1 MTKALEGIRIVD
13 LSQFEAGPSCT
24 QLLAWL
30 GAEVIKV
37 EPLSG
42 EANRLG
48 LSDRPGVDSWG
59 FLFFNANKKSLT
71 LNLKHPRGRALLDD
85 LLRRADVLVE
95 NFGPGTMERLGLG
108 WPALHALN
116 PRLIAASIKGFG
128 SSGPYAA
135 YKSFEFV
142 AQAMAGVMSLNGH
155 ADGPPLKVPAGLG
168 DTGAGLH
175 LAVGILAAVV
185 QRQSTGLGQQVEVA
199 QQDAVANLTR
209 VHIREQY
216 MNDEPVPR
224 RGNRQFG
231 NAPVGAYRCRPGGPN
246 DYLFVHGVLPEMFK
260 ALMRIVGRPDL
271 ADDESLETRAGRFAR
286 VDEIDALIEAWTLKH
301 TKHEAMEILAA
312 AGVACG
318 AVLDSSELLAS
329 EHLRGRGM
337 VVDLEHP
344 DRGRFPMLGNPVRL
358 SSSDTEVRRAPLLG
372 EHTAEVL
379 GGLLGLSDA
388 EVAELRK
395 DGVVSRERAP
405 R

>member
-1 MTKALEGIRIVD
+1 MTKALEGVRIVD

-30 GAEVIKV
+30 GAEVVKV
-37 EPLSG
+37 EPLTG

-71 LNLKHPRGRALLDD
+71 LDLKHPRGRTILDE

-128 SSGPYAA
+128 SSGPYAG

-155 ADGPPLKVPAGLG
+155 VDGPPLKVPAGLG

-185 QRQSTGLGQQVEVA
+185 HRQSTGLGQQVEVA

-216 MNDEPVPR
+216 MNDAPVPR

-231 NAPVGAYRCRPGGPN
+231 NAPVNAYRCRPGGPN

-271 ADDESLETRAGRFAR
+271 ADDPALQTRAGRFAR

-318 AVLDSSELLAS
+318 AVLDSSELLAN

-358 SSSDTEVRRAPLLG
+358 SASETEVRRAPLLG

-395 DGVVSRERAP
+395 DGVVSRERAAP
-405 R
+405 